1 MEHSPVRSSG
11 SNGIIERG
19 IKDVEYQI
27 RCMKSALDDR
37 ICTDLSIDSNVL
49 PWLIGL
55 ASVLVIFGLEGWRN
69 SIRTLEGETLSN
81 ARPRICRGRTL

>member
-1 MEHSPVRSSG
+1 MKEIGHTSNVIMKCDQESSIKAVVDKVAERREGQTVMEHSPVRSSG

-37 ICTDLSIDSNVL
+37 IRTD
-49 PWLIGL
+49 
-55 ASVLVIFGLEGWRN
+55 
-69 SIRTLEGETLSN
+69 
-81 ARPRICRGRTL
+81 